1 MTGLSTV
8 PAAQAERF
16 FDRYRYPDWL
26 REHSRTVGR
35 IAGLLAAASA
45 DAGLAVDV
53 DATALAGYLHD
64 IGKSPLLFG
73 DRRQHEALSA
83 LVLAAEGLPDL
94 VEPARR
100 HPVYALTDPAQ
111 APRTLAERIVSLA
124 DRRGGLRVMSLDERI
139 AEQAARA
146 PEFMADRPAQ
156 LAAARALEAAVFAP
170 LAFGPNELAGRVAQL
185 ERSTIDDQADA
196 NAVEERQ

>member
-1 MTGLSTV
+1 MTVLSTT
-8 PAAQAERF
+8 PAAAGRRAERY
-16 FDRYRYPDWL
+16 FDRYRYPEWL

-45 DAGLAVDV
+45 DAGLVVDV
-53 DATALAGYLHD
+53 EAVALAGYLHD
-64 IGKSPLLFG
+64 IGKSPLLSG
-73 DRRQHEALSA
+73 DRRQHEVRSA

-100 HPVYALTDPAQ
+100 HPVYALTDSAR

-124 DRRGGLRVMSLDERI
+124 DRRGGLAVVSLEERI

-146 PEFMADRPAQ
+146 PEFAADRPAQ
-156 LAAARALEAAVFAP
+156 LAAARALEAGVFAP
-170 LAFGPNELAGRVAQL
+170 LAFRPDELAAQL
-185 ERSTIDDQADA
+185 AMGRPTSCGSM
-196 NAVEERQ
+196 EERR